1 MTLIEIL
8 EYADQNGIELKIYN
22 NRSFLRP
29 KYDLDVYFLELSK
42 ENRRF
47 KAIINSYKGQDKC
60 LFAHPEYGDEKFKQW
75 LYDVIVAFLHHEYF
89 TSDDLKRTS
98 EYATPINQNLG
109 ILGE

>member
-8 EYADQNGIELKIYN
+8 EYADHYGIELKIYN
-22 NRSFLRP
+22 DKSFLHP
-29 KYDLDVYFLELSK
+29 EDNFYFLELSK

-47 KAIINSYKGQDKC
+47 TAIINSYKGRDKA
-60 LFAHPEYGDEKFKQW
+60 LFNHPEYGDEKFKQW

-98 EYATPINQNLG
+98 EYATPINQDLG

>member
-22 NRSFLRP
+22 DKSFLHP
-29 KYDLDVYFLELSK
+29 IDDLYFLELSK
-42 ENRRF
+42 GNRRF
-47 KAIINSYKGQDKC
+47 KAIINSYKGRDKC
-60 LFAHPEYGDEKFKQW
+60 LFAHPECGDEKFKRW
-75 LYDVIVAFLHHEYF
+75 LYDVIVAFLNHEYF

-98 EYATPINQNLG
+98 EYATSINQDLG